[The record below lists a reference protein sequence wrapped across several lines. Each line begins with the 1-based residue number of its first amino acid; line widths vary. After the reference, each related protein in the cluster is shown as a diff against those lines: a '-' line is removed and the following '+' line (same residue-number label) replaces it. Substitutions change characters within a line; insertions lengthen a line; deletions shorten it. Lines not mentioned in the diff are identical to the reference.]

1 MATVNERLLDTSISR
16 AVYVERW
23 KLGLSQRAIRFLDT
37 DVFPDLTGALTARLE
52 KIRARGADT
61 GPLTTERMQDV
72 ARLLDETLAPALT
85 GDVRTRLGREL
96 SGLAVSE
103 ASWEVAQ
110 MARYTAGFGLDFR
123 TPSRAILNAIVSNKA
138 PIGKTIDEHLAG
150 ISNLAR
156 DEIVSELRI
165 GIAQGDP
172 LQTLVSRVRGTID
185 ARYEDGVFG
194 KVRRSVE
201 AVARTS
207 TNFVVNQAREE
218 TMQANDDVVD
228 KVKLVAT
235 LDTRTSP
242 VCRARDGEVYPIN
255 EGPRPPFHPNC
266 RTMVVPVLKSWA
278 ELGIDADESDPID
291 PELTARESMDGAVAG
306 DLTYESWL
314 ERQPKARQLEI
325 LGPSRWELWK
335 REGLS
340 LKDMIDTRG
349 RTLTLEELDE
359 ITNN

>member
-23 KLGLSQRAIRFLDT
+23 KLGLSQRALGFLDRE
-37 DVFPDLTGALTARLE
+37 VFPDLTGQIVARME
-52 KIRARGADT
+52 RIQASGRDT
-61 GPLTTERMQDV
+61 GPLTTERLQDV
-72 ARLLDETLAPALT
+72 SRLLDEALAPALT
-85 GDVRTRLGREL
+85 TEVRDRMAREL
-96 SGLAVSE
+96 TGLAVSE

-110 MARYTAGFGLDFR
+110 MTRYTAGFGLDFR
-123 TPSRAILNAIVSNKA
+123 TPSRAILEAIVSNKA
-138 PIGKTIDEHLAG
+138 PIGKTIDEHLVG
-150 ISNLAR
+150 ISRVAR
-156 DEIVSELRI
+156 DEIVSELRV
-165 GIAQGDP
+165 GIAQGDT

-218 TMQANDDVVD
+218 SMEANSDVVD
-228 KVKLVAT
+228 RVKLVAT

-278 ELGIDADESDPID
+278 ELGIPADETDPID
-291 PELTARESMDGAVAG
+291 PSLSARESMNGEVAG
-306 DLTYESWL
+306 DLTYETWL
-314 ERQPKARQLEI
+314 ERQPKARQIEI
-325 LGPSRWELWK
+325 LGPARYDLWK